1 MFRIHLYRSPS
12 GAVPVEEFL
21 SEMPRKER
29 AKAMAALNY
38 LAVQGPALRRPH
50 AAHVMGKLWELR
62 VSLGR
67 NEYRIL
73 YFFMIGGVIVLAHA
87 FQKKTDAIPAKE
99 IEVAEAR
106 RRDYE
111 GRIRKGEVKP

>member
-1 MFRIHLYRSPS
+1 MFLIHLYRSPS

-21 SEMPRKER
+21 SEMPKKDR
-29 AKAMAALNY
+29 AKAMGAVNY
-38 LAVQGPALRRPH
+38 LAQEGPSLRRPQ
-50 AAHVMGKLWELR
+50 AAHVVGKLWELR

-73 YFFMIGGVIVLAHA
+73 YFFMMGGVIVLAHA
-87 FQKKTDAIPAKE
+87 FHKKTEAIPARE

-111 GRIRKGEVKP
+111 ARIRKGEVMP